1 MEHSKRL
8 KPEVLAPAGNLD
20 ILKIAITYGAD
31 AVYIGGEAYGLR
43 AAAHNFTNEEIVAVS
58 YTHLDVYKRQ
68 RLWNSLNS
76 LLDIQHQ
83 W

>member
-43 AAAHNFTNEEIVAVS
+43 AAATILQMKKS
-58 YTHLDVYKRQ
+58 
-68 RLWNSLNS
+68 
-76 LLDIQHQ
+76 
-83 W
+83 

>member
-43 AAAHNFTNEEIVAVS
+43 AAAHNFTNEEIVEGIKYA
-58 YTHLDVYKRQ
+58 HERGKKVY
-68 RLWNSLNS
+68 LV
-76 LLDIQHQ
+76 
-83 W
+83 

>member
-43 AAAHNFTNEEIVAVS
+43 AAAHNFTNEEIVEGLS
-58 YTHLDVYKRQ
+58 MPMKEERRYM
-68 RLWNSLNS
+68 
-76 LLDIQHQ
+76 
-83 W
+83 